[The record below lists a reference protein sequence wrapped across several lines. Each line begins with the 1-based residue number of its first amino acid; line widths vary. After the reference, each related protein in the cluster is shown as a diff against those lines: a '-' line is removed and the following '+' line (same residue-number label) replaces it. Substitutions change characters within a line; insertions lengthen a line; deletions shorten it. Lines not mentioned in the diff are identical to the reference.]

1 MATKQ
6 SKVTAG
12 AKPAGKELII
22 VESPTKQKTISKILG
37 PSYIVR
43 SSFGHV
49 RDLPSKEIG
58 VDELHGFKPTYV
70 ISGKPPVISALK
82 EAVKNASK
90 VYLATDPDR
99 EGEAIAWHL
108 QELLHLKPENTRRI
122 FFHEITPTAVKES
135 FDHARGID
143 RNLVDAQQAR
153 RILDRLVGYKLSPLL
168 WRKIT
173 SGLSAGRVQSVAVRL
188 LTERAKEIAD
198 FKDQIYWTLK
208 ANLEKENEKPSFSAR
223 VLKWEGKNIEKTVTH
238 KLFAEDYKVKSTVFN
253 TQQSLDPVN
262 AVLKNGPILVE
273 KAEKKEVKQKPRP
286 PFITSSMQQDA
297 YNKLGFNSQKT
308 MQIAQSLYEGVEIG
322 GQTVGLITY
331 MRTDS
336 FNVSK
341 QLQAQTSKFIK
352 EKYGANFAPKTAP
365 VFKSKVK
372 GAQEAHESIHPTD
385 VYRTPQAIKN
395 YLTAEQYKLYE
406 LIWLRF
412 VASQMADAVFNT
424 VTVDISAGGKD
435 KCLLR
440 ANGRTVKFK
449 GYLSVYQ
456 EEADER
462 DNNEEDKD
470 NSAALLPPLNEGDS
484 LKLLSL
490 ESKEHKTTPP
500 PNYNEASLIK
510 TLEKHGI
517 GRPSTYAPTIKTIL
531 DRKYIERQKP
541 NKLVATE
548 LGITVTEQLKEFFKD
563 IMDLSYTAGVEET
576 LDDIAEGG
584 KKWVDV
590 ISGFYKGFTRDLDN
604 ASKNM
609 QRPAPTV
616 AAGEKC
622 PLCGSDM
629 LLHHGRYGDYL
640 TCVNYPDTCKGKKN
654 LNGSGFPEPQHTDKV
669 CDKCGLPMVIR
680 TGRNGR
686 FMACTGYPNCRN
698 SYSVDE
704 QGNKIEGFPA
714 AKETGI
720 KCEKCGS
727 PMVIKMGRKGR
738 FMACTGYPKCRNA
751 YSVDEQGNRIASEGP
766 IDSGRKC
773 EKCSKPL
780 VLRHSAKGAFLG
792 CSGFPKCKN
801 IVNITPEEE
810 AEIKKLNENKNA

>member
-1 MATKQ
+1 MA
-6 SKVTAG
+6 SKENKTA
-12 AKPAGKELII
+12 ANVKPGGKELII

-37 PSYIVR
+37 PSYMVR

-58 VDELHGFKPTYV
+58 VDEKHGFKPTYV
-70 ISGKPPVISALK
+70 ISGKPKVISELK
-82 EAVKNASK
+82 DAVKKAST

-122 FFHEITPTAVKES
+122 YFHEITPSAVKES

-143 RNLVDAQQAR
+143 HNLVDAQQAR

-188 LTERAKEIAD
+188 LTERAKEIAE
-198 FKDQIYWTLK
+198 FKEQVYWTIK
-208 ANLEKENEKPSFSAR
+208 ASLEKENQKPSFSAR
-223 VLKWEGKNIEKTVTH
+223 VLKWEGKNVERTVTH
-238 KLFAEDYKVKSTVFN
+238 KLFAEDYKVKSTVFDTN
-253 TQQSLDPVN
+253 ESLAPVN
-262 AVLKNGPILVE
+262 AVLRQGPIVVE
-273 KAEKKEVKQKPRP
+273 KVEKKEVKQKARP

-297 YNKLGFNSQKT
+297 YNKIGFGSQKT
-308 MQIAQSLYEGVEIG
+308 MQVAQTLYEGVEIG

-341 QLQAQTSKFIK
+341 QLQSQTSKFIK
-352 EKYGANFAPKTAP
+352 EKYGEEYAPKSAP
-365 VFKSKVK
+365 VYKSKVK

-385 VYRTPQAIKN
+385 VYRTPQSIKA
-395 YLTAEQYKLYE
+395 YLTADQYKLYE

-412 VASQMADAVFNT
+412 VASQMAEAVFNT
-424 VTVDISAGGKD
+424 VAVDISAGGKE

-440 ANGRTVKFK
+440 ANGRTIKFK

-462 DNNEEDKD
+462 EGADDESKD
-470 NSAALLPPLNEGDS
+470 ESSALLPPLEQGDV
-484 LKLLSL
+484 LKLLSI
-490 ESKEHKTTPP
+490 ETKDHKTTPP

-517 GRPSTYAPTIKTIL
+517 GRPSTYAPTIKTIM
-531 DRKYIERQKP
+531 DRKYIEKQPKS
-541 NKLVATE
+541 NKLVATD

-576 LDDIAEGG
+576 LDDIAEGS

-590 ISGFYKGFTRDLDN
+590 IGGFYDGFTRDLNN
-604 ASKNM
+604 AAQNM
-609 QRPAPTV
+609 RKPAPSV
-616 AAGEKC
+616 VEGEKC
-622 PLCGSDM
+622 PLCGSPM
-629 LLHHGRYGDYL
+629 VLRRSKYGEYL
-640 TCVNYPDTCKGKKN
+640 TCVNYPDTCQGKKN
-654 LNGSGFPEPQHTDKV
+654 VSGAAPEPEQTNEK
-669 CDKCGLPMVIR
+669 CEKCGAPMVIR
-680 TGRNGR
+680 T
-686 FMACTGYPNCRN
+686 
-698 SYSVDE
+698 
-704 QGNKIEGFPA
+704 
-714 AKETGI
+714 
-720 KCEKCGS
+720 
-727 PMVIKMGRKGR
+727 GRKGR
-738 FMACTGYPKCRNA
+738 FMACSAYPKCRNT
-751 YSVDEQGNRIASEGP
+751 YSIDAQGNRVASSGP
-766 IDSGRKC
+766 LDSGRKC
-773 EKCSKPL
+773 EKCGKAL

-792 CSGFPKCKN
+792 CSGYPKCKN

-810 AEIKKLNENKNA
+810 EAIKKLNEKKENA

>member
-1 MATKQ
+1 MATNQTKAAQ
-6 SKVTAG
+6 G
-12 AKPAGKELII
+12 AKANGKELII

-37 PSYIVR
+37 SSYIVR

-58 VDELHGFKPTYV
+58 VDEKNNFKPTYV
-70 ISGKPPVISALK
+70 TSGKPRIISELK
-82 EAVKNASK
+82 ESVKKAST

-135 FDHARGID
+135 FEHARGID
-143 RNLVDAQQAR
+143 HNLVDAQQAR
-153 RILDRLVGYKLSPLL
+153 RVLDRLVGYKLSPLL
-168 WRKIT
+168 WKKIT

-198 FKDQIYWTLK
+198 FKDQVYWTIKAVLEK
-208 ANLEKENEKPSFSAR
+208 ANQKPSFSAR
-223 VLKWEGKNIEKTVTH
+223 LLKWEGKNVERTVTH
-238 KLFAEDYKVKSTVFN
+238 KLFAEDYKVKSTVFDTN
-253 TQQSLDPVN
+253 ESLAPVN
-262 AVLKNGPILVE
+262 ALFRQGPLVVE
-273 KAEKKEVKQKPRP
+273 KVEKKEVKQKARP

-297 YNKLGFNSQKT
+297 YNKIGFSSQKT
-308 MQIAQSLYEGVEIG
+308 MQVAQSLYEGIEIG

-341 QLQAQTSKFIK
+341 QMQAQTAKFIK
-352 EKYGANFAPKTAP
+352 EKYGPEYAPKAPP

-385 VYRTPQAIKN
+385 VYRTPQSLKN
-395 YLTAEQYKLYE
+395 YLTADQYKLYE

-412 VASQMADAVFNT
+412 VASQMAEALFNT
-424 VTVDISAGGKD
+424 VSIDISAGSKE

-462 DNNEEDKD
+462 EGGEEDKD
-470 NSAALLPPLNEGDS
+470 DSSALLPPLEEGDE
-484 LKLLSL
+484 LKLVSI
-490 ESKEHKTTPP
+490 ETKDHKTTPP

-531 DRKYIERQKP
+531 DRKYIEKQSKG

-548 LGITVTEQLKEFFKD
+548 LGITVTNQLKEFFKD
-563 IMDLSYTAGVEET
+563 IMDLSYTAGIEEK

-584 KKWVDV
+584 KKWVEV
-590 ISGFYKGFTRDLDN
+590 IGGFYTGFTRDLDN

-609 QRPAPTV
+609 QRPAPSV
-616 AAGEKC
+616 AEGEKC
-622 PLCGSDM
+622 PICGAGM
-629 LLHHGRYGDYL
+629 FLRHGRYGDYL
-640 TCVNYPDTCKGKKN
+640 TCVNYPDTCQGKKN
-654 LNGSGFPEPQHTDKV
+654 LNGSTLPPPEETGEK
-669 CDKCGLPMVIR
+669 CDKCGAPMVIR
-680 TGRNGR
+680 T
-686 FMACTGYPNCRN
+686 
-698 SYSVDE
+698 
-704 QGNKIEGFPA
+704 
-714 AKETGI
+714 
-720 KCEKCGS
+720 
-727 PMVIKMGRKGR
+727 GRKGR
-738 FMACTGYPKCRNA
+738 FMACSAYPKCRNT
-751 YSVDEQGNRIASEGP
+751 YSVDSEGKKTASSGP

-773 EKCSKPL
+773 DKCGKPL

-792 CSGFPKCKN
+792 CSGYPRCKN

-810 AEIKKLNENKNA
+810 AAIKQLSEKKDA